1 MSIIVSAIGQGLL
14 WGILGIGLFLTFRVL
29 DFPDMTVEGSF
40 PLGAAVSVAAITH
53 GVSPLLSLVMAF
65 GAGMLAGLATGLLY
79 TKGKVPVLLAGILV
93 MTALYS
99 INQHILGRANLSLLN
114 QPNLFKNK
122 FLASLPPY
130 FDSIFVGIG
139 AIIIIAILLMWF
151 LQTNLGQ
158 AFIATGDNEI
168 MAQSLG
174 VHTDA
179 MKNMGLMV
187 ANGLVGLSGALIA
200 QNNGYADVNQGIGVI
215 VIGLAAI
222 IIGEVVFG
230 ELTLNQR
237 LVATALGSILYRF
250 VLLIV
255 LGLGFGDEDLKL
267 ISAVVL
273 AVMLMVPTVES
284 RFRLKRALRK
294 GIESQPAKET
304 DSHE

>member
-1 MSIIVSAIGQGLL
+1 MSIIVSAMGQGLL
-14 WGILGIGLFLTFRVL
+14 WSILGIGLFLTFRVL

-40 PLGAAVSVAAITH
+40 PLGACVSVAAITR
-53 GVSPLLSLVMAF
+53 GVDPVLSLLLAF

-99 INQHILGRANLSLLN
+99 VNQHILGRANLSLLN
-114 QPNLFKNK
+114 QPNLFNNT
-122 FLASLPPY
+122 FLKSLPPY
-130 FDSIFVGIG
+130 FDSVLVGTG
-139 AIIIIAILLMWF
+139 AIIVIAILLMWF

-174 VHTDA
+174 IHTDFE
-179 MKNMGLMV
+179 KNMGLMV
-187 ANGLVGLSGALIA
+187 ANGLVGLAGGLIA

-237 LVATALGSILYRF
+237 LVATVLGSILYRF

-255 LGLGFGDEDLKL
+255 LGLGFGDVDLKL

-273 AVMLMVPTVES
+273 AIMLMVPTVEAKV
-284 RFRLKRALRK
+284 RLQHALKK
-294 GIESQPAKET
+294 GLGQEVEN
-304 DSHE
+304 HE